1 MFWTNS
7 ISNKP
12 VNVVD
17 RRLPGGEILSSSKAQ
32 NRFSPGGDRERFRLW
47 RDKGK
52 KRRTRAPVFDV
63 NRHVAARVAFTRGGG
78 WGDKSHW
85 SLLVYWRDE
94 RLRWARSVYLLRV
107 AGPVEIISV
116 QLQNSMNMNTTF
128 TVNTDAWCLITHLLH
143 KLEVSWSDGTA
154 ERTIER
160 FL

>member
-17 RRLPGGEILSSSKAQ
+17 RRLPGGEMLSSSKAQ
-32 NRFSPGGDRERFRLW
+32 NRLSPGGDGE

-63 NRHVAARVAFTRGGG
+63 NRHVTARVHSTRGGG
-78 WGDKSHW
+78 WGDKSYW

-94 RLRWARSVYLLRV
+94 RLRGARWVYLIRL
-107 AGPVEIISV
+107 AGPAVLFCIV
-116 QLQNSMNMNTTF
+116 NFVLFQNSLRTNTVGPTKF
-128 TVNTDAWCLITHLLH
+128 TVILI
-143 KLEVSWSDGTA
+143 VD
-154 ERTIER
+154 
-160 FL
+160 

>member
-17 RRLPGGEILSSSKAQ
+17 RRLPGGEMLSSSKAQ
-32 NRFSPGGDRERFRLW
+32 NRFRLSTGDNGERVRLW

-63 NRHVAARVAFTRGGG
+63 NRHVTARVDSTRGGG
-78 WGDKSHW
+78 WGDKSYW

-94 RLRWARSVYLLRV
+94 RLRGARWVYLIRL
-107 AGPVEIISV
+107 AGPAVLILYCSR
-116 QLQNSMNMNTTF
+116 
-128 TVNTDAWCLITHLLH
+128 TV
-143 KLEVSWSDGTA
+143 
-154 ERTIER
+154 
-160 FL
+160 

>member
-32 NRFSPGGDRERFRLW
+32 NRFSPGGDRERVRLW

-63 NRHVAARVAFTRGGG
+63 NRHVAARVASTRGGG
-78 WGDKSHW
+78 WGDKSYW

-94 RLRWARSVYLLRV
+94 RLRCARSVYLLRV

-116 QLQNSMNMNTTF
+116 
-128 TVNTDAWCLITHLLH
+128 
-143 KLEVSWSDGTA
+143 
-154 ERTIER
+154 
-160 FL
+160 